1 VLTPSQQRVQPQR
14 AGHRGPGEAG
24 GVGCP
29 AARAADHDRGAGVI
43 DQELSLA
50 AEHVVGAGRVRA
62 DALPGAAHGAADD
75 LFAERPT
82 FGVVSVEQVRR
93 GRGA

>member
-1 VLTPSQQRVQPQR
+1 
-14 AGHRGPGEAG
+14 
-24 GVGCP
+24 
-29 AARAADHDRGAGVI
+29 
-43 DQELSLA
+43 LSLA